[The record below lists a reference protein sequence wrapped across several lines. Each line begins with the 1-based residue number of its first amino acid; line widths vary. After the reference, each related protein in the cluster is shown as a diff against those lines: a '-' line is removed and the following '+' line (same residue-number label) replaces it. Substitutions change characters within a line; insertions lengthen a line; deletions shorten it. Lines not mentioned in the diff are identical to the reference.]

1 MSGTIEVETLLRAYQ
16 AGLFPMAEVDEHGGE
31 LIRWYS
37 PDPRGVIPLDGFHI
51 PRSLKRA
58 LKKGGHEIR
67 IDTDF
72 PAVIAACADRSETWI
87 SPGLL
92 ASYVRLHELGWA
104 HSIECWDAGE
114 LAGGLYGV
122 AMGGAFFGESMF
134 SKRTGASKAA
144 LVYLVAHLK
153 ARGFVLLDTQWS
165 HPHLEQFGC
174 IEIPRGQYLR
184 QLDAALQVEGS
195 F

>member
-1 MSGTIEVETLLRAYQ
+1 MKEAIEVDMLLRSYQ
-16 AGLFPMAEVDEHGGE
+16 AGLFPMADIGEDGGE
-31 LIRWYS
+31 VVRWYS

-51 PRSLKRA
+51 PRSLRRV
-58 LKKGGHEIR
+58 LGKGGYEIR
-67 IDTDF
+67 IDTAF

-114 LAGGLYGV
+114 LTGGLYGV
-122 AMGGAFFGESMF
+122 AIGGAFFGESMF

-144 LVYLVAHLK
+144 LVHLVAQLK

-165 HPHLEQFGC
+165 NPHLDQFGC
-174 IEIPRGQYLR
+174 IEIPREQYLR
-184 QLDAALQVEGS
+184 ELDAALQVAVR

>member
-1 MSGTIEVETLLRAYQ
+1 MSGTIEVATLLRAYQ
-16 AGLFPMAEVDEHGGE
+16 VGLFPMAEVDEHGAE

-37 PDPRGVIPLDGFHI
+37 PDPRGVIPLGGFHI

-58 LKKGGHEIR
+58 MKNGGHEIR
-67 IDTDF
+67 IDSDF
-72 PAVIAACADRSETWI
+72 PAVIAGCADRSETWI

-92 ASYVRLHELGWA
+92 ASYVSLHELGWA

-114 LAGGLYGV
+114 LAGGWYGV
-122 AMGGAFFGESMF
+122 ALGGAFFGESMF

-144 LVYLVAHLK
+144 LVHLVAHLK

-165 HPHLEQFGC
+165 NPHLEQFGC

-184 QLDAALQVEGS
+184 ELDAALQVEGR